1 MTIEEIRIELIEDY
15 EILILAWLQSDSENT
30 TLLSESLAKHATE
43 LVKSTLAPVSLE
55 ERSESTVC
63 EHDWQ
68 AIGLFEGEMI
78 EECDKCLLL
87 QRQTG
92 N

>member
-43 LVKSTLAPVSLE
+43 LVKSTLAPVSLDE
-55 ERSESTVC
+55 QSEATVC
-63 EHDWQ
+63 DNPNCEDGIVDHCPYYKTPIHCQ
-68 AIGLFEGEMI
+68 V
-78 EECDKCLLL
+78 C
-87 QRQTG
+87 